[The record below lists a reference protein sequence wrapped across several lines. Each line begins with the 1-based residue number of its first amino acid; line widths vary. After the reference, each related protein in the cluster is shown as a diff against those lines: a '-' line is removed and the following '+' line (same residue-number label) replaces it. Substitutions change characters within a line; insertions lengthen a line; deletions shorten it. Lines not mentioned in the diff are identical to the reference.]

1 MPTVSTHVLD
11 GAAGGPCVGVEVT
24 LETLEGGTVG
34 SGHTDEAGRIPDLG
48 RDLPTGHYR
57 LRWALGDHRPLLREV
72 AIVVELGEDRH
83 YHLPLLAAGASAV
96 TYLGV

>member
-1 MPTVSTHVLD
+1 MVTVSTHVLD
-11 GAAGGPCVGVEVT
+11 GAAGGPCVGLAVT
-24 LETLEGGTVG
+24 LETLEGRTVG
-34 SGHTDEAGRIPDLG
+34 SGSTDDAGRIAELG
-48 RDLPTGHYR
+48 RDLATGRYR

-72 AIVVELGEDRH
+72 AIVVELAEDRH